1 MRAWV
6 NQLNQPLADF
16 WRTDPQHFWL
26 LMEPDKSDKRLT
38 KDEKDDLLQ
47 MLYEARENG

>member
-6 NQLNQPLADF
+6 HHLHQPLADF

-26 LMEPDKSDKRLT
+26 LMEPDKSDERLA
-38 KDEKDDLLQ
+38 DEDKESLLQ
-47 MLYEARENG
+47 MLYKARDNG